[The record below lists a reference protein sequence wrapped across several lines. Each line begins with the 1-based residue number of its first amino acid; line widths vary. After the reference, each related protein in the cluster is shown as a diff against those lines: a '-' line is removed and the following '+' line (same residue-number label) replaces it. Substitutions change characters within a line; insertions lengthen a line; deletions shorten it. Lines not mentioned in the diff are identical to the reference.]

1 MLFRDS
7 ALLDRI
13 FKVLDTDNDGLI
25 DFNQYIA
32 CLSKVSNK
40 ALPED
45 KLKCMSA
52 CLSFVLEM
60 IFVSTVRQ
68 II

>member
-13 FKVLDTDNDGLI
+13 FKVVDTDNDGLI

-40 ALPED
+40 ASPED
-45 KLKCMSA
+45 KLKCTPT
-52 CLSFVLEM
+52 CLYLSL
-60 IFVSTVRQ
+60 R
-68 II
+68 